1 MITASSGI
9 RALVFLLAVLLLSL
23 PASARAHDAVGNA
36 LDADEKV
43 RIVERNFFIVIEAM
57 HDFHRDHSERYPQ
70 HLHELVEAG
79 YLEELPVNPY
89 TGRPL
94 RQIRLGELPNAGE
107 LSLLL
112 GNSRFLDS
120 SGNVQS
126 TRAEMFLLGYVDA
139 QYNRRSGMLRMDWNQ
154 RIAGAEKLLVL
165 PAEINRALQLSW
177 GGITYPCYG
186 YVGPYQVEFDS
197 LTDVLQRDG
206 YTLPI
211 QMKDSESA
219 VK

>member
-1 MITASSGI
+1 
-9 RALVFLLAVLLLSL
+9 
-23 PASARAHDAVGNA
+23 
-36 LDADEKV
+36 
-43 RIVERNFFIVIEAM
+43 
-57 HDFHRDHSERYPQ
+57 
-70 HLHELVEAG
+70 
-79 YLEELPVNPY
+79 
-89 TGRPL
+89 
-94 RQIRLGELPNAGE
+94 GE